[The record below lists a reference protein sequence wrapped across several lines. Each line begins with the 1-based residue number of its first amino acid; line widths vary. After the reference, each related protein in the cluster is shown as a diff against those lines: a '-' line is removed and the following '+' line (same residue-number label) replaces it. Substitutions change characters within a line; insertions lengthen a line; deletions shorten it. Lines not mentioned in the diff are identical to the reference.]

1 MRNEEIVDLTI
12 SQVSYSILS
21 LFDDIK
27 SLLLMD
33 GFLYI
38 LWKSGLNCFLL
49 VKSLRWV
56 STHSLLFLTYPCE
69 PQERAAGRTSKGSV
83 HNTHQSIL

>member
-12 SQVSYSILS
+12 SQVSYSILRS

-33 GFLYI
+33 GF
-38 LWKSGLNCFLL
+38 
-49 VKSLRWV
+49 
-56 STHSLLFLTYPCE
+56 
-69 PQERAAGRTSKGSV
+69 
-83 HNTHQSIL
+83 

>member
-12 SQVSYSILS
+12 SQVSDSILS

-33 GFLYI
+33 GFRI
-38 LWKSGLNCFLL
+38 LWK
-49 VKSLRWV
+49 VV
-56 STHSLLFLTYPCE
+56 
-69 PQERAAGRTSKGSV
+69 
-83 HNTHQSIL
+83 